1 MIMIFCLIKD
11 PPLEL
16 LQLNLG
22 VQGFNWHQLRTQP
35 CADLTSDSD
44 LGSR

>member
-22 VQGFNWHQLRTQP
+22 AQDFNWHQLRTQAW
-35 CADLTSDSD
+35 ADLTNDSD
-44 LGSR
+44 LGPR

>member
-22 VQGFNWHQLRTQP
+22 AQ
-35 CADLTSDSD
+35 D
-44 LGSR
+44 